1 MQVGAAAPFGVALV
15 CMLGPPRQLFYA
27 PEGAQCSV
35 EISPMQH
42 FAPNF
47 PLRSAK

>member
-1 MQVGAAAPFGVALV
+1 MQVGAEAPLGVELV
-15 CMLGPPRQLFYA
+15 CMLDPPRQLFSA
-27 PEGAQCSV
+27 PEAAVCSV

-47 PLRSAK
+47 PSRSAK